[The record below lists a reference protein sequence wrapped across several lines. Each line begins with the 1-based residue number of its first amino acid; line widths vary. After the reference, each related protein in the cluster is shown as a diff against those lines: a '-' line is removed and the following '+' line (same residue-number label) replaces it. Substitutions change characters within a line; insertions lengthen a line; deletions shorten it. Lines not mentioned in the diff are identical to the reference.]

1 MDTQQIDVMV
11 ADASHEVYVDTILE
25 TIRNAAAVRGT
36 GIAER
41 THEYVATK
49 MKEGKAIIALC
60 GDTFA
65 GFTYIE
71 SWGNK
76 QYVATSGLIVHPDF
90 RGLGLAKRIKQ
101 ASFQLARLRWPK
113 AKIFS
118 LTSGAAVMKMNTE
131 LGYVPVTFNELTD
144 DEAFWKG
151 CEGCINHDI
160 LVAKTASSA
169 SVQPCYTIRQSRGT
183 SKKNKKEIT
192 FKRYST
198 MEEKKKKVVV
208 AFSGGLDTSFTVM
221 YLAKEKGYEVYAACA
236 NTGGFSEEQ
245 LKTNEENAYK
255 LGATKYVTIDV
266 TQEYYEKSLKYMVF
280 GNVLR
285 NGTYPISVSS
295 ERIFQALAIARYA
308 NEIGADAIA
317 HGSTGAGNDQIRFD
331 MTFLVLAPNVEIITL
346 TRDMALSRQEEID
359 YLNKHGFSADFTKL
373 KYSYNVGLWGTSI
386 CGGEI
391 LDSAQGLPETAY
403 LKHVEKEGSE
413 QLRLT
418 FEKGELKAVND
429 EKFDDPIK
437 AIQKVEEIGA
447 AYGIGRDMHVGDTI
461 IGIKGRV
468 GFEAAAPMLIIG
480 AHRFL
485 EKYTLSK
492 WQQYWKDQVANWYGM
507 FLHESQYLEPVM
519 RDIEAMLQES
529 QRNVNGT
536 AILELRP
543 LSFSTVGVESEDDLV
558 KTKFGEYGEMQK
570 GWTAEDAKG
579 FIKVT
584 STPLRVYYNNHKDE
598 EI

>member
-1 MDTQQIDVMV
+1 M
-11 ADASHEVYVDTILE
+11 
-25 TIRNAAAVRGT
+25 
-36 GIAER
+36 
-41 THEYVATK
+41 
-49 MKEGKAIIALC
+49 
-60 GDTFA
+60 
-65 GFTYIE
+65 
-71 SWGNK
+71 
-76 QYVATSGLIVHPDF
+76 
-90 RGLGLAKRIKQ
+90 
-101 ASFQLARLRWPK
+101 
-113 AKIFS
+113 
-118 LTSGAAVMKMNTE
+118 
-131 LGYVPVTFNELTD
+131 
-144 DEAFWKG
+144 
-151 CEGCINHDI
+151 
-160 LVAKTASSA
+160 
-169 SVQPCYTIRQSRGT
+169 
-183 SKKNKKEIT
+183 
-192 FKRYST
+192 
-198 MEEKKKKVVV
+198 KKKVVV

-245 LKTNEENAYK
+245 LKQNEENAYK

-266 TQEYYEKSLKYMVF
+266 TKEYYEKSLKYMVF

-346 TRDMALSRQEEID
+346 TRDMALSRDYEIN
-359 YLNKHGFSADFTKL
+359 YLKEHGFEADFTKL

-391 LDSAQGLPETAY
+391 LDSTQGLPESAY
-403 LKHVEKEGSE
+403 LKQVTKTGSE
-413 QLRLT
+413 ELRLEFKNGEIHAVT
-418 FEKGELKAVND
+418 GKVFEDKIA
-429 EKFDDPIK
+429 
-437 AIQKVEEIGA
+437 AIQTVEEIGA

-536 AILELRP
+536 VILELRP
-543 LSFSTVGVESEDDLV
+543 LSFSTVGVDSKDDLV

>member
-1 MDTQQIDVMV
+1 M
-11 ADASHEVYVDTILE
+11 
-25 TIRNAAAVRGT
+25 
-36 GIAER
+36 
-41 THEYVATK
+41 
-49 MKEGKAIIALC
+49 
-60 GDTFA
+60 
-65 GFTYIE
+65 
-71 SWGNK
+71 
-76 QYVATSGLIVHPDF
+76 
-90 RGLGLAKRIKQ
+90 
-101 ASFQLARLRWPK
+101 
-113 AKIFS
+113 
-118 LTSGAAVMKMNTE
+118 
-131 LGYVPVTFNELTD
+131 
-144 DEAFWKG
+144 
-151 CEGCINHDI
+151 
-160 LVAKTASSA
+160 
-169 SVQPCYTIRQSRGT
+169 
-183 SKKNKKEIT
+183 
-192 FKRYST
+192 
-198 MEEKKKKVVV
+198 KKKVVV

-245 LKTNEENAYK
+245 LKQNEENAYK

-266 TQEYYEKSLKYMVF
+266 TKEYYEKSLKYMVF

-346 TRDMALSRQEEID
+346 TRDMALSRDYEIN
-359 YLNKHGFSADFTKL
+359 YLKEHGFEADFTKL

-391 LDSAQGLPETAY
+391 LDSTQGLPESAY
-403 LKHVEKEGSE
+403 LKQVTKTGSE
-413 QLRLT
+413 ELRIE
-418 FEKGELKAVND
+418 FKNGEIHAVNGEVFED
-429 EKFDDPIK
+429 KI
-437 AIQKVEEIGA
+437 A
-447 AYGIGRDMHVGDTI
+447 ATI

-536 AILELRP
+536 VILELRP
-543 LSFSTVGVESEDDLV
+543 LSFSTVGVDSKDDLV

-584 STPLRVYYNNHKDE
+584 STPLRVYYNNHKNE

>member
-1 MDTQQIDVMV
+1 
-11 ADASHEVYVDTILE
+11 
-25 TIRNAAAVRGT
+25 
-36 GIAER
+36 
-41 THEYVATK
+41 
-49 MKEGKAIIALC
+49 
-60 GDTFA
+60 
-65 GFTYIE
+65 
-71 SWGNK
+71 
-76 QYVATSGLIVHPDF
+76 
-90 RGLGLAKRIKQ
+90 
-101 ASFQLARLRWPK
+101 
-113 AKIFS
+113 
-118 LTSGAAVMKMNTE
+118 
-131 LGYVPVTFNELTD
+131 
-144 DEAFWKG
+144 
-151 CEGCINHDI
+151 
-160 LVAKTASSA
+160 
-169 SVQPCYTIRQSRGT
+169 
-183 SKKNKKEIT
+183 
-192 FKRYST
+192 

-245 LKTNEENAYK
+245 LRTNEENAYK
-255 LGATKYVTIDV
+255 LGAVKYVTLDV

-346 TRDMALSRQEEID
+346 TRDMALTRQEEID

-429 EKFDDPIK
+429 ETFDDPIK